1 MRCEPG
7 MQENKNF
14 TRFSFLKWSRQASA
28 GSPVHTAEPA
38 MVPMIKQQSRS
49 QQLVC
54 SSQFLVLKKSAFC
67 FIFYF
72 LGFASS
78 LSRGRCTHCSHLELV
93 FDLTI
98 LFQKTFFIV
107 FRNST
112 TARMHF
118 PFSAPSR
125 MHFNRESHIQENI
138 TAPAYLLFNLVQNSH
153 VIIGVFI
160 FIAFTVD
167 CFMFSKLAV
176 FPQKIFIILQGAY
189 FIDARMDTIIRFIS

>member
-72 LGFASS
+72 LGFASFQT
-78 LSRGRCTHCSHLELV
+78 RGRCTHCSPLEVV

-98 LFQKTFFIV
+98 LFQKNFLF
-107 FRNST
+107 
-112 TARMHF
+112 
-118 PFSAPSR
+118 
-125 MHFNRESHIQENI
+125 
-138 TAPAYLLFNLVQNSH
+138 LLFLETRRQIACIFHFLHLGGCILTQN
-153 VIIGVFI
+153 
-160 FIAFTVD
+160 
-167 CFMFSKLAV
+167 
-176 FPQKIFIILQGAY
+176 P
-189 FIDARMDTIIRFIS
+189 IS